1 METLLA
7 DAVFLS
13 TLRGLVMGSH
23 RASCKD
29 FEDTKAFPQSTVE
42 FTQPMEFVEDSAE
55 DSVEED
61 SVEEDS
67 AEEEEVFECRQPVNT
82 CSGEEL
88 DDAKHI
94 VENGHSYLHVV
105 TV

>member
-7 DAVFLS
+7 DADFLS

-23 RASCKD
+23 RASYKD
-29 FEDTKAFPQSTVE
+29 FEDTVAFPQSTVE
-42 FTQPMEFVEDSAE
+42 FTQPMES
-55 DSVEED
+55 
-61 SVEEDS
+61 
-67 AEEEEVFECRQPVNT
+67 EEESAGEESTEEEIFECRHPVNNS